1 MAEEEKASG
10 INPEFTELEEAL
22 EDIIERTQEVQEELA
37 AENDKRGKIAE
48 KERETA
54 EDVRTRSVERLG
66 ETKAREN
73 AKKTNK
79 SRSSSLEYFKEKPDK
94 ELDLKR
100 EEMELKK
107 REMAMKEKESERVWE
122 IKEQEIKIGT
132 HCVHVVSL

>member
-22 EDIIERTQEVQEELA
+22 EDIVERTQEVQEELA

-66 ETKAREN
+66 ET
-73 AKKTNK
+73 
-79 SRSSSLEYFKEKPDK
+79 
-94 ELDLKR
+94 
-100 EEMELKK
+100 
-107 REMAMKEKESERVWE
+107 
-122 IKEQEIKIGT
+122 
-132 HCVHVVSL
+132 